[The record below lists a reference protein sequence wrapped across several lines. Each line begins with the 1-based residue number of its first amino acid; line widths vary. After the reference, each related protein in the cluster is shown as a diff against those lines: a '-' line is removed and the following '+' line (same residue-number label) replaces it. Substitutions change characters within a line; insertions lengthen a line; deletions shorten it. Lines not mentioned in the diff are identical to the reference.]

1 LASLL
6 LRDELIRKTYNVQRK
21 VIIVGRHSR
30 FDPRLNHRGVA
41 MVTVLLIMLVLTIL
55 TTGVVV
61 IAVANFNQ
69 SSTTVDHKQSYYV
82 AEAGIN
88 YQVKSYESTVATLV
102 GNGSTAAQ
110 ISAGIDTWIAS
121 AANTATLDTV
131 GGLARTYTTS
141 VNRSGNNINI
151 ISTGTVGSV
160 SRTLSKRIRLAGLII
175 DKAILTSGELNV
187 NKTDV
192 FLDASGNYGPIQSL
206 SNADDAVSIDKL
218 GKVSEVTIPT
228 PIPPKTFV
236 DVIDGCTPVG
246 PISDMTCQTGSYTY
260 KVIYDDSITSLPAI
274 IIPATPTVNTS
285 TDKLAPIRVTGKSTW
300 LVANNGVVTIN
311 SNSVNAG
318 YTYTLATSNS
328 TKTKFYASTI
338 TITNTINNFG
348 IDIGSKNIEIVT
360 NTLNLN
366 GSFKIIGTGT
376 LTIYVPLSG
385 FKYNCGNGSICG
397 VKGNT
402 NPYVADQFKIIVTG
416 SAGSIL
422 NLSNNTGDFYMT
434 LLTNSNVNLTMKGNG
449 TFNGFLATSGS
460 SISFSGTSQSH
471 MLLYAPNAVV
481 DIQGNAS
488 ISGAIIGE
496 SYQNLNSAS
505 TDVTFNPLFASPPFD
520 FLYPYSNVQFDPT
533 VEN

>member
-1 LASLL
+1 
-6 LRDELIRKTYNVQRK
+6 
-21 VIIVGRHSR
+21 VGRHSR

-41 MVTVLLIMLVLTIL
+41 LVTVLLVMLVLTIL

-61 IAVANFNQ
+61 IAVSNFNQ

-88 YQVKSYESTVATLV
+88 YQVNAYEAIV
-102 GNGSTAAQ
+102 TALIADGKTASE
-110 ISAGIDTWIAS
+110 ISEGIDDWIES
-121 AANTATLDTV
+121 SSDTRTLDTV
-131 GGLARTYTTS
+131 NGVVRTYTSSAT
-141 VNRSGNNINI
+141 RIGNSITI
-151 ISTGTVGSV
+151 LSTGTIGSV

-206 SNADDAVSIDKL
+206 SNEDDSVSIDKL

-228 PIPPKTFV
+228 PIPPKTFE
-236 DVIDGCTPVG
+236 DVIDGCEAVG

-260 KVIYDDSITSLPAI
+260 KVIYDDSISSLPAI
-274 IIPATPTVNTS
+274 VIPATPTIIKTQ
-285 TDKLAPIRVTGKSTW
+285 DLLQAIKVTGKTGR
-300 LVANNGVVTIN
+300 L
-311 SNSVNAG
+311 VNASGNVLISSNTVPTG
-318 YTYTLATSNS
+318 YVYTLATSNN
-328 TKTKFYASTI
+328 TKTTFYTP
-338 TITNTINNFG
+338 NFTVTG
-348 IDIGSKNIEIVT
+348 TVSNFAIDIGDKDIKIVADKVV
-360 NTLNLN
+360 LG
-366 GSFKIIGTGT
+366 GSFKINGTGT
-376 LTIYVPLSG
+376 LTIFVKSSNFSYS
-385 FKYNCGNGSICG
+385 CGNGSICG
-397 VKGNT
+397 VKGNE
-402 NPYVADQFKIIVTG
+402 NPYVSDQFKLIITG
-416 SAGSIL
+416 TPGTTL

-434 LLTNSNVNLTMKGNG
+434 LITNLNVNLTMKGNG
-449 TFNGFLATSGS
+449 TYNGFLATSGS